1 VHTGEPAVPA
11 SGRFASVSFRIER
24 LLSNCDLNDMTVT
37 FDGAP
42 GAPYYIGP
50 PDWAG
55 VQAVNVMLPRGAR
68 TGIVPVELSWLGKP
82 LCPPSWVRLI
92 PAGPLVP
99 RVCSVSDGM
108 NLLPENR
115 VASGAVKLVVADL
128 ADGEAVDATVDG
140 RPAEDLECFAV
151 DDLGGQFEIN
161 LRLPADLGP
170 GSHQLEVRQGSRRF
184 PPVTIDVV

>member
-1 VHTGEPAVPA
+1 
-11 SGRFASVSFRIER
+11 
-24 LLSNCDLNDMTVT
+24 
-37 FDGAP
+37 
-42 GAPYYIGP
+42 
-50 PDWAG
+50 
-55 VQAVNVMLPRGAR
+55 
-68 TGIVPVELSWLGKP
+68 
-82 LCPPSWVRLI
+82 
-92 PAGPLVP
+92 
-99 RVCSVSDGM
+99 M